1 VAVGYFI
8 YFKPLPLLLHM
19 LSGNHGSVSVPV
31 ASAPVQSASGDS
43 STTSSEVSIDAS
55 SSLPAG
61 SVFMPNPH
69 SALTISREVDRGI
82 QLVLVEGGLLGTRR
96 SPVRQDVEDFV
107 KEAGATAGLNGTF
120 FANASLRG
128 TDNLLIGPSLCDN
141 ETAETMSP
149 FDTKPELQ
157 GRPLVVVSPTCT
169 CIIPYDI
176 ATMSE
181 DGAIQN
187 LLPDVTNAFLGG
199 VWLVRNGKPSTLAQL
214 NAFNVKDA
222 EDPRRRAFFGL
233 MPDGRPL
240 IGATDGSTNSRTLAK
255 ALAAAG
261 VQEAVLLDSGFST
274 SLVFQSTV
282 LVSGHSMRGV
292 PSRPVPQA
300 LVLYG
305 AADPST
311 QAALATLQSPVMLKT
326 L

>member
-1 VAVGYFI
+1 
-8 YFKPLPLLLHM
+8 
-19 LSGNHGSVSVPV
+19 
-31 ASAPVQSASGDS
+31 
-43 STTSSEVSIDAS
+43 
-55 SSLPAG
+55 
-61 SVFMPNPH
+61 
-69 SALTISREVDRGI
+69 
-82 QLVLVEGGLLGTRR
+82 
-96 SPVRQDVEDFV
+96 VEDFV